1 MNLMVPTSSVPMSC
15 RVYAT
20 LLLLYPATLRRQF
33 GEEMIEVFADQMRDA
48 CQRDGWVGW
57 IGVWCCVGGEAL
69 RTVVSSHLQ
78 IVGISLVSGL
88 AALGLMCSFFWATFG
103 QR

>member
-1 MNLMVPTSSVPMSC
+1 MTPASSIPISS

-20 LLLLYPATLRRQF
+20 LLLLYPANLRRQF

-48 CQRDGWVGW
+48 CQRDGWVGG
-57 IGVWCCVGGEAL
+57 IGVWRCVGGETL
-69 RTVVSSHLQ
+69 RTVLSSYLQ
-78 IVGISLVSGL
+78 IVGISLLSGL
-88 AALGLMCSFFWATFG
+88 AALGLMCSFFWAIFG